1 MQGHFLY
8 WVNGERDIWEQ
19 LKGLLFLKC
28 LGHTILPELQKR
40 LWDSEVMAALFF
52 HLSSREEEL
61 FLILL
66 VQPCSDILIFLKF
79 SWAKWGQQQCFLMS
93 RGTWWGV
100 LSSFFLGM
108 WISLLL
114 GFPFFRGLGKEK
126 PMSLHSSRGYVFW
139 HMILEAGGEPW
150 QICSCCMCRMVFSLS
165 QRAQGTWQRCFG
177 LSCESPEGRCG
188 FPVMQLMEKQKCC
201 CWGLAGVGAALPS
214 CCDSA

>member
-1 MQGHFLY
+1 MGAAEGIAVSEVFGSHNSS
-8 WVNGERDIWEQ
+8 WA
-19 LKGLLFLKC
+19 
-28 LGHTILPELQKR
+28 PEETMR
-40 LWDSEVMAALFF
+40 LWGYGCSVFSFVKSWRGIVPNPSCSAMLWHPHLSEVFMGQMRSATVFSDVKRHLMGGFVFLFF
-52 HLSSREEEL
+52 RD
-61 FLILL
+61 
-66 VQPCSDILIFLKF
+66 V
-79 SWAKWGQQQCFLMS
+79 A
-93 RGTWWGV
+93 
-100 LSSFFLGM
+100 
-108 WISLLL
+108 
-114 GFPFFRGLGKEK
+114 FFRGLGKEK